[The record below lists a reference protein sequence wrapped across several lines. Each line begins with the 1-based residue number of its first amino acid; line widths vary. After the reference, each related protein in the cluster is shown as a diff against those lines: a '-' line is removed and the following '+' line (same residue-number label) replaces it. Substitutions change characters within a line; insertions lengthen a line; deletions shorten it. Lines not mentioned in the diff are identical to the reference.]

1 MEVLGLF
8 RNIEAAAEG
17 VNNLLGENIPEDA
30 VTSLS
35 SVPLPKGTVIKR
47 DHSSWFQWVA
57 VAGGIIGAGAGF
69 LLAAGTA
76 MLYPLYTGDKPIISM
91 FPVGIIT
98 FEFAMLFA
106 IIGTIAG
113 MLLQMR
119 LPCFSKKAYD
129 PEITSGM
136 IGISVICD
144 NEQERDKISGILDRS
159 GAIRIRTDEEG
170 T

>member
-8 RNIEAAAEG
+8 RNIETAAEG
-17 VNNLLGENIPEDA
+17 VNNLLGENIPEDT

-35 SVPLPKGTVIKR
+35 SVPIPKGTVIKR
-47 DHSSWFQWVA
+47 DHSAWFQWVTL
-57 VAGGIIGAGAGF
+57 AGGVIGAAAGF

-98 FEFAMLFA
+98 YEFAMLFA

-113 MLLQMR
+113 MLFQMR

-129 PEITSGM
+129 PEITTGM

-144 NEQERDKISGILDRS
+144 TEQERDKISGILDRS
-159 GAIRIRTDEEG
+159 GAVRIRTDEEVK
-170 T
+170 